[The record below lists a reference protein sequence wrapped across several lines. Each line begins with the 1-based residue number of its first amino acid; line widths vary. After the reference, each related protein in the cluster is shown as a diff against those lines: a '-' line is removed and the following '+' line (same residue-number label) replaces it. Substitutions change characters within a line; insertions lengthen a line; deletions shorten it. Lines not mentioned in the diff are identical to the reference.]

1 MDDKLKPPF
10 LHNHEHQSSNITLVN
25 ASIEEASKQEA
36 YSIFS
41 KKEKYVI
48 VMIASFTAFIS
59 PLSAN
64 IYLPALDAIQKVF
77 FFFKK
82 NSILIS

>member
-25 ASIEEASKQEA
+25 ESSIEEASKQEA
-36 YSIFS
+36 FSIFS

-77 FFFKK
+77 IYLFI
-82 NSILIS
+82 SILIS